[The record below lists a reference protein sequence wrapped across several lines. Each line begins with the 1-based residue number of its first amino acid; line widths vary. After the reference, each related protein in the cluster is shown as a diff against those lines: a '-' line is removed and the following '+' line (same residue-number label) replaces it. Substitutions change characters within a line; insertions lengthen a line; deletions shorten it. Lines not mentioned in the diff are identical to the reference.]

1 MELGTNLLRGM
12 LALIFVLAL
21 IGVLT
26 ALARRFGWGYS
37 SKFRGD
43 RSRRL
48 SISEIVP
55 LDARRRLVLVRRDDV
70 EHLVLLG
77 AGTAPDLLVEAGIP
91 AGGGF
96 ARALAQAAAPSPVP
110 ITPTT
115 AVPQEEDRR

>member
-1 MELGTNLLRGM
+1 MEFGTSLLRGL

-37 SKFRGD
+37 GRFRRD
-43 RSRRL
+43 RGHRL
-48 SISEIVP
+48 SISETIP

-70 EHLVLLG
+70 EHLLLLG
-77 AGTAPDLLVEAGIP
+77 AGSAPDVLVEAGIP

-96 ARALAQAAAPSPVP
+96 ARALAETGGASPAPTDSHP
-110 ITPTT
+110 
-115 AVPQEEDRR
+115 